1 MTFENWKYY
10 KSPLGENIGITI
22 THADGRQE
30 SLSLIDL
37 EVAKWLAEG
46 NTPLPADEVTQ

>member
-22 THADGRQE
+22 FHADGSQE
-30 SLSLIDL
+30 SRLLSDP
-37 EVAKWLAEG
+37 EVVKWLEEG
-46 NTPLPADEVTQ
+46 NTPEPADQSE

>member
-22 THADGRQE
+22 THADGRQQ
-30 SLSLIDL
+30 SRLLIDF
-37 EVAKWLAEG
+37 EVAEWLEEG
-46 NTPLPADEVTQ
+46 NTPELAEEQ